1 MTLDEYRAKG
11 LHLPTILRDFH
22 DQKDIFKQIGG
33 MEYYG
38 KEITWVEGH
47 VYTIDYFLWIMA
59 KYGYELRK
67 VTRKVPREN
76 IHEAIK
82 ARKEAEYRMFREELD
97 KSRTPNQ

>member
-22 DQKDIFKQIGG
+22 DQKDIFKLIGG

-38 KEITWVEGH
+38 KQITWVDGH

-76 IHEAIK
+76 IHKAIE
-82 ARKEAEYRMFREELD
+82 ARKEAQYKMLREELD
-97 KSRTPNQ
+97 KNRVETK